1 MYTTVQKQEVYAW
14 INCLTK
20 YFKICHIFGIQKPK
34 VAAKTLFVFYATLI
48 SKWSSSMS
56 YRVFIRGKTNEK
68 TYMKHFIQDEFFLLK
83 SDTCVHW
90 VSTCMPSK

>member
-1 MYTTVQKQEVYAW
+1 MYITVQKQEVYAW

-56 YRVFIRGKTNEK
+56 YRVFIRGKTNEAFHPGWFFSSEEW
-68 TYMKHFIQDEFFLLK
+68 YMCSL
-83 SDTCVHW
+83 S
-90 VSTCMPSK
+90 